1 MDVTQL
7 YTSSWHVVYIRSD
20 SFTVWDICFIL
31 QKLLHSSMTYFPL
44 NSGVSLLNL
53 HEYGMADVRSLHP
66 FASLDI
72 QPRVLSYFIILQ

>member
-1 MDVTQL
+1 MLPNCTIVL
-7 YTSSWHVVYIRSD
+7 SVS
-20 SFTVWDICFIL
+20 VWDICFII
-31 QKLLHSSMTYFPL
+31 QKLLHSSMILFPL

-72 QPRVLSYFIILQ
+72 QPLVLSSFIILQ